1 MFSIVFYLID
11 SVPKLIFDTNHTTFS
26 KILTTFVNLKEL
38 ELDGSYHYPW
48 NCLENLPLP
57 LLQTLKTR
65 AIPVEILVSL
75 IENTNG
81 HLNKIS
87 IDCIFY
93 EEIINKIIQVIY
105 QNCPKLKYLKLIPII
120 SENITEFENILIKC
134 QYLDELFISVDN
146 LFDPRELFGI
156 LIRSPIGLFK
166 LK

>member
-1 MFSIVFYLID
+1 MELLRE
-11 SVPKLIFDTNHTTFS
+11 LIFTFITNF
-26 KILTTFVNLKEL
+26 
-38 ELDGSYHYPW
+38 
-48 NCLENLPLP
+48 
-57 LLQTLKTR
+57 KTR
-65 AIPVEILVSL
+65 AILVEILVSL

-87 IDCIFY
+87 IDCISY

-105 QNCPKLKYLKLIPII
+105 QKCPKLKYLKLIPII